1 MDKAVQF
8 IKQVTEFV
16 ASNPNHP
23 IVINYNN
30 GEIGLGYIIRH
41 WQEIQDANNS
51 DQREGQSREDNP
63 S

>member
-8 IKQVTEFV
+8 IRQVTEFV

-51 DQREGQSREDNP
+51 DQREGQSRENYP